1 MLKHRKAQGY
11 LEFIIVL
18 PGVLLLLLLAFEFAM
33 FWYGRMAVST
43 ATFEGARQVAVG
55 QPLARGYAVYT
66 RLLGDSFGQLAD
78 DPRGNFA
85 LTLQPAQ
92 RSVRAEASLPWRWP
106 TGLGA
111 LMGGGLQLDLKSS
124 AFFRLEEF
132 YPGPPGEVE

>member
-33 FWYGRMAVST
+33 FWYSRMAVST
-43 ATFEGARQVAVG
+43 ATFEAARTVAVRR
-55 QPLARGYAVYT
+55 PVAAGYATYSTLVGN
-66 RLLGDSFGQLAD
+66 LGQLAG
-78 DPRGNFA
+78 DPRQNF
-85 LTLQPAQ
+85 TLKEQPAQ
-92 RSVRAEASLPWRWP
+92 RSVSARADVPWP

-132 YPGPPGEVE
+132 YPGPPGTFE